1 MLPVVG
7 FISRVRTSLKL
18 KKNKTADGRLKR
30 NGSFVLFQFYFTMC
44 YGLKNCRFNT
54 RTPEFT

>member
-18 KKNKTADGRLKR
+18 KQPETVLAFAHRENEIKTKLSTVG
-30 NGSFVLFQFYFTMC
+30 
-44 YGLKNCRFNT
+44 
-54 RTPEFT
+54 

>member
-18 KKNKTADGRLKR
+18 KQPETEVLAFAHRENEIKTKLSTVG
-30 NGSFVLFQFYFTMC
+30 
-44 YGLKNCRFNT
+44 
-54 RTPEFT
+54 